1 MRGSGNELYVDIDV
15 ANSFASLR
23 NMENKFMID
32 RQMQKTVSFS
42 GILGTNVQD
51 RAVQESMGPI
61 CDRTLERLGTTDR
74 AIITA
79 RRQLLH
85 AVKAVQ
91 EGKDPPGVAPT
102 YYQVRAIEKVLPK
115 GADWFQ

>member
-1 MRGSGNELYVDIDV
+1 M
-15 ANSFASLR
+15 
-23 NMENKFMID
+23 
-32 RQMQKTVSFS
+32 
-42 GILGTNVQD
+42 
-51 RAVQESMGPI
+51 QESMGPI

-115 GADWFQ
+115 SVHWFEAMHGDLYQDQRENREEVAVS